1 MPRAVIYKYL
11 DILFLIGAVVLVI
24 VFTTVYQMPFRLDD
38 VLHMDWARE
47 HTFWDAFD
55 PIKGEIVRSY
65 RPLFAATIWVLTHT
79 AGTENYFAW
88 HLMLVGSFVIGLAYT
103 GLTARYLSKQESA
116 LYFTTAFYWLIAL
129 PILNVLFWFGDLT
142 FTIELMF
149 TGAAWYY
156 GIRGLYEAK
165 VSFWITGCLLG
176 AAAIASKEPAILMVH
191 SVFAGLFIL
200 NAREVLLKWKTRTS
214 STKILAIIFYLI
226 LCGVTLHIFFG
237 SNTRSNR
244 FFIFNNFSTDEISFF
259 ITDRFKYYSDIL
271 LNPLARLVIAFPLV
285 YLLVSSLDTLFKRR
299 RSPASVLSTMV
310 LSLLLA
316 YYFADSLL
324 ILSALL
330 ITSPIFYALIHKDKR
345 FLNVLPF
352 SLSALITFAAL
363 MITVML
369 VKTQLTEATMIVML
383 VSGVAWVVVWK
394 ECVYLFGLLPLWF
407 KRISPYVFGI
417 FIGGCIYL
425 SLPML
430 SKREKLLKDVQAV
443 RSNANNSIKWMAS
456 HLPKDVTVLVTGHA
470 LFGEEKA
477 YDLTSKS
484 DEDKLK
490 NQYTFLQGYV
500 RSYFYNLG
508 RFDLRVAYLEDSTM
522 LHRAL
527 DSFRA
532 THTTYLFLQT
542 ELDKERFYGEIN
554 NRKPITDADSLLIR
568 FEKNK
573 FSSEVRKL
581 GR

>member
-11 DILFLIGAVVLVI
+11 DILFFIGAVVLVI
-24 VFTTVYQMPFRLDD
+24 IFTTVYQMPFRLDD

-65 RPLFAATIWVLTHT
+65 RPLFAATIWILTHT
-79 AGTENYFAW
+79 AGTENYFTW
-88 HLMLVGSFVIGLAYT
+88 HLTLVGSFIIGLGYT

-116 LYFTTAFYWLIAL
+116 LYFTTGLYWLIAL

-165 VSFWITGCLLG
+165 LSFWITGCLLG

-200 NAREVLLKWKTRTS
+200 SIREVLLKWKTKTT
-214 STKILAIIFYLI
+214 STKILAIVFYLI
-226 LCGVTLHIFFG
+226 LCAITLHIFFG

-244 FFIFNNFSTDEISFF
+244 FFVFSNFSADEINFL
-259 ITDRFKYYSDIL
+259 ITDRFKYYSDVL
-271 LNPLARLVIAFPLV
+271 LPSLSRLVIAFPLV
-285 YLLVSSLDTLFKRR
+285 YLLLTSLDTLFKRR
-299 RSPASVLSTMV
+299 RSAVSVLSTMA

-316 YYFADSLL
+316 YYFVDSLL
-324 ILSALL
+324 ILSGLL
-330 ITSPIFYALIHKDKR
+330 ITSPILYALIHKDKR
-345 FLNVLPF
+345 FLLTLPF
-352 SLSALITFAAL
+352 SLSAIITFAAL
-363 MITVML
+363 MMTVML
-369 VKTQLTEATMIVML
+369 VKTQLTEATMLVIF
-383 VSGVAWVVVWK
+383 VSGMAWVVVWK
-394 ECVYLFGLLPLWF
+394 ECVYLFGLFPVWF
-407 KRISPYVFGI
+407 KRISPYVFGV
-417 FIGGCIYL
+417 FIGGCVYL
-425 SLPML
+425 CLPML

-443 RSNANNSIKWMAS
+443 RMNANNSIKWMAS
-456 HLPKDVTVLVTGHA
+456 HLPNDAMVLVTGHS
-470 LFGEEKA
+470 LYGDEKA

-522 LHRAL
+522 LHRVL
-527 DSFRA
+527 DSFRT

-542 ELDKERFYGEIN
+542 EVDNERFYEEIN
-554 NRKPITDADSLLIR
+554 DRKPITEADSLLVR
-568 FEKNK
+568 FEKNN

-581 GR
+581 GH

>member
-1 MPRAVIYKYL
+1 MARPTTGKYL

-65 RPLFAATIWVLTHT
+65 RPLFAATIWILTHT
-79 AGTENYFAW
+79 AGTESYFAW
-88 HLMLVGSFVIGLAYT
+88 HITLVGSFVIGLAFT

-116 LYFTTAFYWLIAL
+116 LYFTTGLYWLIAL

-165 VSFWITGCLLG
+165 LSYWITGCLLG

-200 NAREVLLKWKTRTS
+200 NISDILDTWITKDT
-214 STKILAIIFYLI
+214 STKWLAIFFYLV
-226 LCGVTLHIFFG
+226 LCVVTLHIFFA
-237 SNTRSNR
+237 SPTRSNR
-244 FFIFNNFSTDEISFF
+244 FFVFSNFSREEIEFF
-259 ITDRFKYYSDIL
+259 IKDRYSYYGSAL
-271 LNPLARLVIAFPLV
+271 LNPLSRIVIAAPLV
-285 YLLVSSLDTLFKRR
+285 YFLIASIDTIVKQRKTLL
-299 RSPASVLSTMV
+299 SVLTSVV
-310 LSLLLA
+310 LSLVLSW
-316 YYFADSLL
+316 YFADSLL
-324 ILSALL
+324 VLSGLL
-330 ITSPIFYALIHKDKR
+330 ITSPILYAITNREKR
-345 FLNVLPF
+345 FLSLLPF
-352 SLSALITFAAL
+352 SLSIIVTFAAL

-369 VKTQLTEATMIVML
+369 VKTQLTEATMLAML
-383 VSGVAWVVVWK
+383 ISGISWVVLWG
-394 ECVYLFGLLPLWF
+394 ECKYIYSELPLAF
-407 KRISPYVFGI
+407 KRKAPYVFGVL
-417 FIGGCIYL
+417 GAAAIYL

-443 RSNANNSIKWMAS
+443 RLNANNSIKWMAS
-456 HLPKDVTVLVTGHA
+456 HLPIDATVLVTGHS
-470 LFGEEKA
+470 LYGDEKA

-484 DEDKLK
+484 DDDKLK
-490 NQYTFLQGYV
+490 SQYTFLQGYI

-508 RFDLRVAYLEDSTM
+508 RYDLRVAYLEDSTI
-522 LHRAL
+522 LHTVL
-527 DSFRA
+527 DSFK
-532 THTTYLFLQT
+532 TTNSTYLFLQT
-542 ELDKERFYGEIN
+542 ELDKERFYGEIRG
-554 NRKPITDADSLLIR
+554 RKPITEDDSSLIR
-568 FEKNK
+568 FEKNG

>member
-1 MPRAVIYKYL
+1 MPRATIYKYL
-11 DILFLIGAVVLVI
+11 DILFFIGAVVLVI

-65 RPLFAATIWVLTHT
+65 RPLFAATIWILTHT

-88 HLMLVGSFVIGLAYT
+88 HVTLVGSFVIGLAYT
-103 GLTARYLSKQESA
+103 GLTARYLSKQGSA
-116 LYFTTAFYWLIAL
+116 LYFTTGLYWLIAL

-165 VSFWITGCLLG
+165 LSFWIAGCLLG

-200 NAREVLLKWKTRTS
+200 NVREVLLTWKTTTS
-214 STKILAIIFYLI
+214 SKKMLAIVFYLV
-226 LCGVTLHIFFG
+226 LCAVTLHIFFS

-244 FFIFNNFSTDEISFF
+244 FFVFGNFSTDQINFF
-259 ITDRFKYYSDIL
+259 ITDRFKYYSDVL
-271 LNPLARLVIAFPLV
+271 LRPLSRLIIAFPLV
-285 YLLVSSLDTLFKRR
+285 HLFLTSLDTLFKRR
-299 RSPASVLSTMV
+299 RSPASVLSTII

-316 YYFADSLL
+316 YYFTDSLL
-324 ILSALL
+324 ILSTLL
-330 ITSPIFYALIHKDKR
+330 ITSPIFYSFTHKDKR
-345 FLNVLPF
+345 FLSVLPF
-352 SLSALITFAAL
+352 SLSAIITFAAL

-369 VKTQLTEATMIVML
+369 VKTQLTEATVIVML
-383 VSGVAWVVVWK
+383 VSGMAWVVVWK
-394 ECVYLFGLLPLWF
+394 ECSYLFGLLPFWF
-407 KRISPYVFGI
+407 KRISPYVFGV

-425 SLPML
+425 LLPVL
-430 SKREKLLKDVQAV
+430 SKNEKLLKDVQAV

-456 HLPKDVTVLVTGHA
+456 HLPINATVLVTGHA
-470 LFGEEKA
+470 LYGEEKA
-477 YDLTSKS
+477 YDLTSKA

-508 RFDLRVAYLEDSTM
+508 RFDLRVAYLEDSTL
-522 LHRAL
+522 LHTVL
-527 DSFRA
+527 DSFRT

-542 ELDKERFYGEIN
+542 ELDKERFYGDIN
-554 NRKPITDADSLLIR
+554 NRKPLTEADSLLIR
-568 FEKNK
+568 FEKNT
-573 FSSEVRKL
+573 FSSEVRML

>member
-1 MPRAVIYKYL
+1 MARPTAGKYL
-11 DILFLIGAVVLVI
+11 DILFLVGAFVLVI

-65 RPLFAATIWVLTHT
+65 RPLFAATIWILTHT
-79 AGTENYFAW
+79 AGTESYFAW
-88 HLMLVGSFVIGLAYT
+88 HLTLVGSFVIGLAFT
-103 GLTARYLSKQESA
+103 GLTARYLSKHESA
-116 LYFTTAFYWLIAL
+116 LYFTTGLYWLIAL

-165 VSFWITGCLLG
+165 LSYWITGCLLG

-200 NAREVLLKWKTRTS
+200 NVREVLASWKAKDT
-214 STKILAIIFYLI
+214 STKGLAIFFYIVLFA
-226 LCGVTLHIFFG
+226 VTLHIFFA
-237 SNTRSNR
+237 SPTRSNR
-244 FFIFNNFSTDEISFF
+244 FFVFGNFTREQIEFF
-259 ITDRFKYYSDIL
+259 IRDRYTYYGNAL
-271 LNPLARLVIAFPLV
+271 LNPLSRIIIAVPLV
-285 YLLVSSLDTLFKRR
+285 YLLIASIDTIVKQRKKLL
-299 RSPASVLSTMV
+299 SVLTSVV
-310 LSLLLA
+310 LSFALSW
-316 YYFADSLL
+316 YFADSLL
-324 ILSALL
+324 VLCGLL
-330 ITSPIFYALIHKDKR
+330 ITSPILYAITNRNKR
-345 FLNVLPF
+345 FLSLLPF
-352 SLSALITFAAL
+352 SLSIIVTFAAL

-369 VKTQLTEATMIVML
+369 VKTQLTEATMMVML
-383 VSGVAWVVVWK
+383 ISGISWVVLWS
-394 ECVYLFGLLPLWF
+394 ECKYIYNELPLSL
-407 KRISPYVFGI
+407 KRKAPYVFGVL
-417 FIGGCIYL
+417 GAAVIYL

-443 RSNANNSIKWMAS
+443 RINANSSIKWMAS
-456 HLPKDVTVLVTGHA
+456 HLPKDATVLVTGHS

-484 DEDKLK
+484 DEDKL
-490 NQYTFLQGYV
+490 NGQYTFLQGYV

-508 RFDLRVAYLEDSTM
+508 RFDLRVAYLEDSTL
-522 LHRAL
+522 LHTVL
-527 DSFRA
+527 DSFRT

-542 ELDKERFYGEIN
+542 ELDKEKFYGEIN
-554 NRKPITDADSLLIR
+554 SKKPITSSDSLQIR
-568 FEKNK
+568 FEKNG